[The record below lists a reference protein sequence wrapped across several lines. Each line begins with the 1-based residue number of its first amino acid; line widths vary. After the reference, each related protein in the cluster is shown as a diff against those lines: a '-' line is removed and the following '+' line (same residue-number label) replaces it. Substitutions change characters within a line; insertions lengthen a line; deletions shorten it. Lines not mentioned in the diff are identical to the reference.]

1 MYKIKVRDNIWNSTQ
16 IAQIIV
22 AAESKDTFLQTYHL
36 HY

>member
-22 AAESKDTFLQTYHL
+22 VAESKDTFLQTYHL